1 MHLAVNKIILDA
13 FDSDDNIPKELRD
26 LINRFLELEDGEYS
40 KKQDAIAVLL
50 EKRLEAAN
58 LISNKEV
65 LKWCEENER

>member
-1 MHLAVNKIILDA
+1 MHLVVNKIILDA

-26 LINRFLELEDGEYS
+26 LINRFLELEDGEYL